1 MWSKAFGVDFWC
13 FSFRTWG
20 ITEVPS
26 IKGSLSWSLMSFQ
39 GVFLCWV
46 NIWTHYTARLHFCWG
61 ENQLELEPL
70 PGCLKQLPRYNC
82 PAWWP
87 CKPFSP
93 WMRSGLDVPL
103 MLTFSLS
110 QSHPPAPATSRARI
124 AKSPQTLLLPTDA
137 GSHKDPSEKEQ
148 GYQIYFF
155 CVWASWPVDWLPG
168 FLLVLHIEVHPWLES
183 SLGRKQGLGEQSE
196 KRPLSGGAKPLCR
209 LAGILTSKESK
220 PLGGRGSAGETRRNP
235 SQMAAFPLL
244 SAFEVSTHRLTAKQK
259 PRWGAVV
266 RAAGGRVYREGPT
279 G

>member
-1 MWSKAFGVDFWC
+1 MFSQEDTWHVCGHRLELCKPVPTYIHRYLYNCFFKIHKSYKHFFPRGKPIWAYFHHMWSKAFGVDFWC

-46 NIWTHYTARLHFCWG
+46 NIWTHYTARLHFCWE

-70 PGCLKQLPRYNC
+70 PGCLKQLPRYSC

-93 WMRSGLDVPL
+93 WMRSGLHVPL

-110 QSHPPAPATSRARI
+110 QSHPPARATSRSRI

-183 SLGRKQGLGEQSE
+183 SLGRK
-196 KRPLSGGAKPLCR
+196 
-209 LAGILTSKESK
+209 
-220 PLGGRGSAGETRRNP
+220 
-235 SQMAAFPLL
+235 
-244 SAFEVSTHRLTAKQK
+244 
-259 PRWGAVV
+259 
-266 RAAGGRVYREGPT
+266 
-279 G
+279 